1 MGARRW
7 KKEMVRSQPG
17 PAMDVGK
24 MSKKESEDV
33 ENSLLI
39 CDNDKPNAVCD
50 KRPMSSLDKEEKLLR
65 LTMENLV
72 FGSSFSDCFFM
83 FW

>member
-1 MGARRW
+1 
-7 KKEMVRSQPG
+7 
-17 PAMDVGK
+17 MDVGK
-24 MSKKESEDV
+24 MSKKESEDM

-39 CDNDKPNAVCD
+39 CDNDKPNAVFD
-50 KRPMSSLDKEEKLLR
+50 KGPMSSLDKEEKLLR

-72 FGSSFSDCFFM
+72 FGSSFSDCFLM